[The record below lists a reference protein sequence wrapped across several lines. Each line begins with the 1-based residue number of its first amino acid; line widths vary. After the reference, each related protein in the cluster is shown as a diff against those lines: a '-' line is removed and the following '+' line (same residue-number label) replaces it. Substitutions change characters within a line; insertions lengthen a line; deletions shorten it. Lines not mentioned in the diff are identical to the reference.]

1 MKDWIKA
8 LWVPL
13 VFIGMVAVCYNI
25 ADKKLSEIENVR
37 R

>member
-8 LWVPL
+8 LWVPV
-13 VFIGMVAVCYNI
+13 VFVIMTAMCYNI
-25 ADKKLSEIENVR
+25 ANEKLSEIENVR